1 MKGTRSL
8 LLQVLLFASVL
19 LAVAAA
25 IDVEA
30 ETALRVE
37 VLAPLGEHHGWTMSR
52 KRAAPEGSLTFF
64 VELNTGKEDL
74 VARTAESV
82 SDPKSP
88 SYGKYLS
95 AEELRELVAAPQEVE
110 DHVTQWLHATRIAH
124 DEPLEVESYG
134 DVLRVSTTVQNTE
147 QLFDTQL
154 AHFTHSESQRS
165 AVLITSSATLP
176 VDISQYVR
184 GVVGLAEV
192 MTSHH
197 VTRWANKNQ
206 KNDHRQ
212 SEVPVLGPQVL
223 RAYYN
228 VSSDLFASPEV
239 SQGIISFNDAFS
251 PKALQTFCEA
261 FDLNVPEVIQVNG
274 VDSNVPGTSGR
285 VLAHG
290 ESDLDVQYITA
301 MARNATTYH
310 HNNDNAEFGFYW
322 WALEVAAS
330 PNPAMVYSMSW
341 GMDETSLRGRKVH
354 SITSMDDKLARL
366 ALRGITIL
374 ASAGDF
380 GACGGSQACPVE
392 SYCPAGGCEHNTT
405 KCMQI
410 LVTNDFGTVSFP
422 STFGWLFSRPTDL
435 NPVREF
441 LRKQEG
447 CNATVEWD
455 NAGQPW
461 LYSECECSDFKWMD
475 LGTARFRD
483 WTPATASW
491 PKLTAAYPASSVWVT
506 SVGGT
511 EWSIEGEE
519 IVGAYGPDS
528 ISYYT
533 TGGGFSAIFPRQPW
547 QEGSVSAYL
556 ANDSIQSELPPTSV
570 YRAEGRAFPD
580 ISLVGANYLIAYAGP
595 TGKDEPLIFPV
606 QGTSCSAPTLAGM
619 ITLINQMRLDAGKPQ
634 LGFLNPIL
642 YQMARDRPEAFHDVV
657 TGSNKGTTGYTCQYG
672 WPAASGWDAA
682 SGLGTPNFGIMADYL
697 LNFDAC

>member
-1 MKGTRSL
+1 
-8 LLQVLLFASVL
+8 
-19 LAVAAA
+19 
-25 IDVEA
+25 
-30 ETALRVE
+30 
-37 VLAPLGEHHGWTMSR
+37 MSR

-206 KNDHRQ
+206 K
-212 SEVPVLGPQVL
+212 VL

-285 VLAHG
+285 VLAYG

-374 ASAGDF
+374 ASA
-380 GACGGSQACPVE
+380 A
-392 SYCPAGGCEHNTT
+392 
-405 KCMQI
+405 
-410 LVTNDFGTVSFP
+410 
-422 STFGWLFSRPTDL
+422 FGWLFSRPTDL

-491 PKLTAAYPASSVWVT
+491 PKLTAAYPASS
-506 SVGGT
+506 
-511 EWSIEGEE
+511 EE

-595 TGKDEPLIFPV
+595 TGKDEPL
-606 QGTSCSAPTLAGM
+606 
-619 ITLINQMRLDAGKPQ
+619 